1 MEVPSTQGRPHI
13 KCEATPKIR
22 MSYQAFEKDFFSLVF
37 YHALQKLLLLAN
49 ACFNLP
55 ENLHTY
61 WGSKGEQSGSS

>member
-1 MEVPSTQGRPHI
+1 
-13 KCEATPKIR
+13 